1 MKKTSI
7 RFYMGARA
15 LGYLLSAIFALAATQ
30 VRAGSYEF
38 TGEVDNK
45 WSTAE
50 NWRVA
55 SAGAQQSTVPSGSHN
70 LNFWPSTKMAQS
82 FADNP
87 VVEIDGQYSTTWK
100 LHVRNLGTESAPVV
114 FRADTDDHGATAG
127 VASDSTGFFIAN
139 DVGDTWLR
147 LEKGTYTGGTWF
159 MGNSGYIAHVVAC
172 DGVTMSGHQIQ
183 LKNGSFSATNTALTV
198 NNACYFG
205 FQSGKSVTVY
215 KKDGVW
221 TVKGNMHVGN
231 VGGATMVQDGGT
243 IEAKSNL
250 FVGNPGEGSL
260 TINSGSL
267 NVASGKITYI
277 GRNGADGQGTL
288 TVNGGTANLGGDLVL
303 GDKGDKT
310 AGGTG
315 TLIVK
320 GGTVEV
326 NSSNGTK
333 SGIGTGTINLEGGTF
348 KTQCIRDDSSG
359 GSLTVNFNGGTLQ
372 ANAVEA
378 KGLLS
383 HGSGTGI
390 NVYVGAN
397 GGTIHTGG
405 LEISIPVAIN
415 DASGTSG
422 AMTFAGGGTVTLS
435 GVVGW
440 TGGTMITNSTVLSI
454 ASADNVA
461 NILTNGLSVAVPAG
475 GVPAGTV
482 VLAFTGTGGIN
493 PAWLGANDIVIGDA
507 ADIADLCLGLSAD
520 GKSVIV
526 KSNAI
531 NPLVWIG
538 NEGDNWTGSGKW
550 DDGNGPTAWEDGSTA
565 IFSTHGALA
574 VVNAAVAAPEIVFQA
589 NATVGGTA
597 SLTLETVVV
606 SNGVSAA
613 INAPTA
619 GTLAKMGEGT
629 LVLGANRTGQTIL
642 GEGRLVMDGAT
653 ADSSKLTLGVY
664 AATPVVFDYG
674 GQTLSG
680 KWTDYLAAGIDIT
693 LTNGT
698 FSTTQNP
705 TWKVA
710 TMPKSLTI
718 AKGAVMTTSERFT
731 WNMCGTSD
739 ADATNYVNIAG
750 GTLASTETGEPR
762 NWIMQDSR
770 RGTLVFNVSDGGLL
784 QFANR
789 VYMLPCRDNTTAND
803 TPRIYLTFNDS
814 TFRVKN
820 NHNLLL
826 GYDDGGA
833 KKNPREPILELA
845 MTNSVLDVGKGG
857 IYLGHNK
864 RQSNT
869 DGHSTADFESCVVTA
884 MQFGVYMDRP
894 ANGARFNNSTLV
906 LTDNNTG
913 SGAANGWIL
922 ATNDTPVIVVGP
934 DGLVLDSQG
943 YNGNIRAD
951 FGGTGAVT
959 KKGSGNITL
968 FRSQTSTAAFICEEG
983 ETFVEAGL
991 SMSRSVTAKN
1001 GATLT
1006 AKGTNQVSF
1015 ASLTLEAGATLNI
1028 DTPTFGVTPM
1038 AVAALAL
1045 PESGSATLT
1054 VNGGAPTPGRHAILE
1069 KEGIAVEDVQDK
1081 LVPSSGTW
1089 EISGN
1094 TLYLVVKGENDIF
1107 WTGAGD
1113 GTRLGDGAN
1122 WLGGSVPSSEQNAVI
1137 CVPDGVTLVC
1147 DDDFSPGSITFAAD
1161 SASAT
1166 ISGDGSI
1173 AGVTSIANLSAASHT
1188 INVPVYFA
1196 GNIQVTQNADYYD
1209 HISRS
1214 HIVFAGGVY
1223 AADGKSIETGVTVN
1237 WSRCMFGS
1245 YWLDNAA
1252 NARWTAVQYSSC
1264 RPAVADDSMLYVP
1277 YAGRL
1282 TELYVGSNAKV
1293 FVGDMAL
1300 DGGRLSYRVLGEMV
1314 VTNLTLTGSG
1324 DRFATYGQGTS
1335 TPAVFK
1341 FNCITN
1347 GMTGNWFYLGDGYA
1361 SSSRHVFYIGEGG
1374 LNFSGSSAKGSYC
1387 IGRNTSGNSETIRPW
1402 YSDFTI
1408 ADRGNDTYCFI
1419 MMRNVEFCTDDE
1431 SGTGR
1436 TITLDA
1442 ITMAYDST
1450 TAITVSGKGTLK
1462 VNKAC
1467 QNNPDKVNPEPTVAV
1482 TDTATLAF
1490 KPGASLTTSNITVN
1504 AGATLAVA
1512 ESGTLGFCGKLA
1524 LMDNACLGFNYTS
1537 PAAPVLDLTGKD
1549 VTFGAGETTNV
1560 VVKIS
1565 AENGARARYNGGRN
1579 VLTAGHK
1586 FEGVNVS
1593 LYKGPGKAKWAAD
1606 VKVEDGE
1613 IVLYVKS
1620 VGLRLFVQ

>member
-7 RFYMGARA
+7 RFYMGART
-15 LGYLLSAIFALAATQ
+15 LGYLLSAIFAFAATQ
-30 VRAGSYEF
+30 AARGANYEF
-38 TGEVDNK
+38 TGEVDNN
-45 WSTAE
+45 WGTPG
-50 NWRVA
+50 NWRTEN
-55 SAGAQQSTVPSGSHN
+55 GGTQQTKVPSDSN
-70 LNFWPSTKMAQS
+70 QNFWPSTKMPQS

-87 VVEIDGQYSTTWK
+87 LVEIDGTYGTSWK
-100 LHVRNLGTESAPVV
+100 VHVRNLGTESAPVV
-114 FRADTDDHGATAG
+114 FKADTDDHGVTAG
-127 VASDSTGFFIAN
+127 VANDSTGFFIAN
-139 DVGDTWLR
+139 DVGNAWLR

-159 MGNSGYIAHVVAC
+159 IGSSSTIAHIVAC
-172 DGVTMSGHQIQ
+172 DGVTMSGYQIRFR
-183 LKNGSFSATNTALTV
+183 NGSFSATNTTLTV

-205 FQSGKSVTVY
+205 YQSGKSVTVY
-215 KKDGVW
+215 KKDGAW
-221 TVKGNMHVGN
+221 TMNGNMHVGLD
-231 VGGATMVQDGGT
+231 GGATMVQDGGT
-243 IEAKSNL
+243 IEAQSTL
-250 FVGNPGEGSL
+250 YVGNPGEGSL

-267 NVASGKITYI
+267 NVASAKNTYI
-277 GRNGADGQGTL
+277 GRGSADARGALTVNDGAVSFGGDCIFGDSAAGSAGTL
-288 TVNGGTANLGGDLVL
+288 TVNGGM
-303 GDKGDKT
+303 
-310 AGGTG
+310 
-315 TLIVK
+315 
-320 GGTVEV
+320 VEV
-326 NSSNGTK
+326 SNAKWTK
-333 SGIGTGTINLEGGTF
+333 SGAGTGTINLNGGTF
-348 KTQCIRDDSSG
+348 KTKCFRDEVAG
-359 GSLTVNFNGGTLQ
+359 GSLAVNFNGGTLQ
-372 ANAVEA
+372 ANAVQSG
-378 KGLLS
+378 GLFY

-415 DASGTSG
+415 DASGASG

-440 TGGTMITNSTVLSI
+440 TGGTTITNSTVLSI

-538 NEGDNWTGSGKW
+538 NEGDNWTDSGKW
-550 DDGNGPTAWEDGSTA
+550 DDGNGPTAWEDGSKA
-565 IFSTHGALA
+565 IFSTHGASA
-574 VVNAAVAAPEIVFQA
+574 VVNAAVAAPEIVFRA

-597 SLTLETVVV
+597 SLAAETIAV
-606 SNGVSAA
+606 SNDVSAA
-613 INAPTA
+613 INAPTT
-619 GTLAKMGEGT
+619 GTLAKTGEGT

-642 GEGRLVMDGAT
+642 GGGMLVMDGAT
-653 ADSSKLTLGVY
+653 VDSSKLTLGVY

-680 KWTDYLAAGIDIT
+680 KWTDYLAAGMDIT

-739 ADATNYVNIAG
+739 ADATNYVNIVG
-750 GTLASTETGEPR
+750 GILASTETGEPR

-913 SGAANGWIL
+913 AGAANGWIL

-959 KKGSGNITL
+959 KKGSGKITL

-991 SMSRSVTAKN
+991 SMNRPVTAKN

-1054 VNGGAPTPGRHAILE
+1054 VNGGSPTPGRHAILE

-1214 HIVFAGGVY
+1214 HIVFAGGAY

-1245 YWLDNAA
+1245 YYLDNAA

-1324 DRFATYGQGTS
+1324 DRYSTYSQGTS

-1467 QNNPDKVNPEPTVAV
+1467 QTNPDKVNPEPTVAV

-1512 ESGTLGFCGKLA
+1512 ESGTLGFCGKLV

-1560 VVKIS
+1560 VIKIS
-1565 AENGARARYNGGRN
+1565 AENGARAKYNGGRN
-1579 VLTAGHK
+1579 VLTAGQK

-1620 VGLRLFVQ
+1620 VGLRFFVQ

>member
-1 MKKTSI
+1 M
-7 RFYMGARA
+7 
-15 LGYLLSAIFALAATQ
+15 LCALAATQ
-30 VRAGSYEF
+30 TARGANYEF

-45 WSTAE
+45 WGTAG

-55 SAGAQQSTVPSGSHN
+55 SAGAQQSDVPNGGHN
-70 LNFWPSTKMAQS
+70 LNFWPSTKMAPS

-87 VVEIDGQYSTTWK
+87 FVEINGEYSTTWK
-100 LHVRNLGTESAPVV
+100 LHVRNFGTEAAPVV
-114 FRADTDDHGATAG
+114 FRADTDEHGVTAG
-127 VASDSTGFFIAN
+127 NANSGDNTGYYIAY
-139 DVGDTWLR
+139 DTGDAWLR
-147 LEKGTYTGGTWF
+147 LEKGTYKTGSAGYWF
-159 MGNSGYIAHVVAC
+159 IGSSDYVGNVIAC
-172 DGVTMSGHQIQ
+172 DGVKMDCGYRFQMRYGT
-183 LKNGSFSATNTALTV
+183 FSATNTALTV

-205 FQSGKSVTVY
+205 CQSGRSVTVY
-215 KKDGVW
+215 KRGGVW
-221 TVKGNMHVGN
+221 TMNGTMHVGHN
-231 VGGATMVQDGGT
+231 GGATMVQDGGT

-315 TLIVK
+315 TLIVN

-348 KTQCIRDDSSG
+348 KTKYCRDDQSG
-359 GSLTVNFNGGTLQ
+359 GSLTINFNGGTLQ
-372 ANAVEA
+372 ANAVQSD
-378 KGLLS
+378 GLLY
-383 HGSGTGI
+383 HKSGTGI

-405 LEISIPVAIN
+405 FGISIPVAIN
-415 DASGTSG
+415 DASDSSG
-422 AMTFAGGGTVTLS
+422 AMTFAGGGTVTIS
-435 GVVGW
+435 GAVGW
-440 TGGTMITNSTVLSI
+440 TGGTTITNSTILSI

-461 NILTNGLSVAVPAG
+461 NILTNGLSVAIPAG
-475 GVPAGTV
+475 GVPVGTV
-482 VLAFTGTGGIN
+482 VLTFTGAGAIN

-507 ADIADLCLGLSAD
+507 ADIADLYLGISAD

-526 KSNAI
+526 KSSAVR
-531 NPLVWIG
+531 PFVWIG
-538 NEGDNWTGSGKW
+538 NANDNWTDSGKW
-550 DDGNGPTAWEDGSTA
+550 DDGNGPTAWEDGSKA
-565 IFSTHGALA
+565 IFNTSGAST

-597 SLTLETVVV
+597 NLTVETVAV

-613 INAPTA
+613 INAPTT
-619 GTLAKMGEGT
+619 GTLAKTGEGT
-629 LVLGANRTGQTIL
+629 LVLGANRTERTIVD
-642 GEGRLVMDGAT
+642 EGALAMSGAT
-653 ADSSKLTLGVY
+653 VDSSKLTLGVY
-664 AATPVVFDYG
+664 AAKPVVFDYG

-680 KWTDYLAAGIDIT
+680 KWTDYLAAGMDIT

-739 ADATNYVNIAG
+739 ADATNYVDIVG
-750 GTLASTETGEPR
+750 GTLASTETGDPR

-789 VYMLPCRDNTTAND
+789 VYMLPCRDKTTEND
-803 TPRIYLTFNDS
+803 TPGLLLTFNDS
-814 TFRVKN
+814 TFQVKN

-826 GYDDGGA
+826 GHDDGGPGNR
-833 KKNPREPILELA
+833 KNPKEPIFELA

-857 IYLGHNK
+857 IYLGHNE

-869 DGHSTADFESCVVTA
+869 AGHATADFESCVVTA
-884 MQFGVYMDRP
+884 KEFGVYMDRP

-906 LTDNNTG
+906 LTDNNSGTG
-913 SGAANGWIL
+913 AGSGWIL
-922 ATNDTPVIVVGP
+922 ATNDAPVIVVGP
-934 DGLVLDSQG
+934 GGLVLDSQG
-943 YNGNIRAD
+943 YTGNIRAD

-959 KKGSGNITL
+959 KKGPGKITL
-968 FRSQTSTAAFICEEG
+968 FRSQTSTAAFVCEEG
-983 ETFVEAGL
+983 ETIVEAGL
-991 SMSRSVTAKN
+991 SVSRAVTAKS
-1001 GATLT
+1001 GTGLT
-1006 AKGTNQVSF
+1006 VKGSAKVSF
-1015 ASLTLEAGATLNI
+1015 ASLTLEDGATLNI
-1028 DTPTFGVTPM
+1028 DTPTFGVPSM
-1038 AVAALAL
+1038 AVGALAL
-1045 PESGSATLT
+1045 PTSGSATLT
-1054 VNGGAPTPGRHAILE
+1054 INGGTPAMGRYAIFE
-1069 KEGIAVEDVQDK
+1069 KEGIAIADVQDK
-1081 LVPSSGTW
+1081 LVPSAGTW
-1089 EISGN
+1089 EVSDN

-1113 GTRLGDGAN
+1113 GARLSDGEN

-1137 CVPDGVTLVC
+1137 SVSSGVTLVC
-1147 DDDFSPGSITFAAD
+1147 DSDFSPSSITFAAN
-1161 SASAT
+1161 STAAT

-1173 AGVTSIANLSAASHT
+1173 AGVTSITNLSPVSHT

-1214 HIVFAGGVY
+1214 HIVFAGGAY
-1223 AADGKSIETGVTVN
+1223 PAAGKSIETGATVN
-1237 WSRCMFGS
+1237 WSRCMFGD
-1245 YWLDNAA
+1245 YYLDSAA
-1252 NARWTAVQYSSC
+1252 NARWTATQYSNC
-1264 RPAVADDSMLYVP
+1264 RPAVADDSMLYVQ

-1282 TELYVGSNAKV
+1282 TELHVGSNAKA

-1314 VTNLTLTGSG
+1314 VTNLTLTGTS
-1324 DRFATYGQGTS
+1324 DRYLSYGQGTS
-1335 TPAVFK
+1335 TPGTFK
-1341 FNCITN
+1341 INSITN
-1347 GMTGNWFYLGDGYA
+1347 GMTGGWFYFADGNA
-1361 SSSRHVFYIGEGG
+1361 AAKHTVYIGEGG
-1374 LNFSGSSAKGSYC
+1374 LNFATDNAIYC
-1387 IGRNTSGNSETIRPW
+1387 IGRGSGNNAETIRPW

-1408 ADRGNDTYCFI
+1408 AARSDNGRALVFSRDIT
-1419 MMRNVEFCTDDE
+1419 FCTDDE
-1431 SGTGR
+1431 SGVGR
-1436 TITLDA
+1436 TITIDA
-1442 ITMAYDST
+1442 NTWDYSSPVIA
-1450 TAITVSGKGTLK
+1450 VSGTGTLR
-1462 VNKAC
+1462 VNSECYGDA
-1467 QNNPDKVNPEPTVAV
+1467 QPPVTV

-1512 ESGTLGFCGKLA
+1512 ESGTLGLGCDLVLG
-1524 LMDNACLGFNYTS
+1524 DNACLGFNYTS
-1537 PAAPVLDLTGKD
+1537 SATPILDLTGKD
-1549 VTFGAGETTNV
+1549 VAFDEGETTNV

-1565 AENGARARYNGGRN
+1565 AENGARASYNDGRN
-1579 VLTAGHK
+1579 VLTAGQK
-1586 FEGVNVS
+1586 FAGVNVS
-1593 LYKGPGKAKWAAD
+1593 LYDGPGRPEWVID
-1606 VKVEDGE
+1606 VKEEDGE
-1613 IVLYVKS
+1613 IVAYIKS
-1620 VGLRLFVQ
+1620 IGLMLFVR